1 MPLLV
6 QTPIK
11 HYSREYRPVHTRV
24 CVCLLLMQNGSDVCY
39 WRRKWERSLHVH
51 LVSAFVIIPTAVA
64 KHLKGQFKRG
74 RDLSQLMISEVYTM
88 VSLQNITA
96 LCGVKAQIT
105 ATAEI

>member
-11 HYSREYRPVHTRV
+11 HYSREYRPVHTHV
-24 CVCLLLMQNGSDVCY
+24 CVCVSAFDAKRV
-39 WRRKWERSLHVH
+39 WRRKWERSLRVH

-96 LCGVKAQIT
+96 LCGVKARIT